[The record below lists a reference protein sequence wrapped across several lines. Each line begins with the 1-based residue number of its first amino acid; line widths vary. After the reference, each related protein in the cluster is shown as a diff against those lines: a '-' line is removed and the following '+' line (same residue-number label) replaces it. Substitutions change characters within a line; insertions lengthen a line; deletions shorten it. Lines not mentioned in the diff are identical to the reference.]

1 MDTVKR
7 DYDIEVALKN
17 LLLKVGLVEEMSDT
31 DLKIEMLIRQKYSM
45 SMETKIHREKL
56 MGKIDDEEW
65 NNYCNYIQ
73 ECIDTVYAEEN
84 ERKEV

>member
-1 MDTVKR
+1 MDTIKR
-7 DYDIEVALKN
+7 DYETEVALKN

-31 DLKIEMLIRQKYSM
+31 DLKIEMLIRRKYSM

-65 NNYCNYIQ
+65 NEYCTFVQ
-73 ECIDTVYAEEN
+73 ECIDEAKSGEPL
-84 ERKEV
+84 